1 MNMQS
6 TDTLSVEKWVD
17 TETHDVPVV
26 VYQLSSAAAEQTA
39 IRLREELP
47 DEFEPSDLGFHQQY
61 CPEGWRVEN
70 DRIVFES
77 QLGPEEEL
85 LTAVGVR
92 TETEDRLQSFLTRP
106 TVEIASGAPDS
117 DQNWGT
123 ISEDLVAFSTPDGR
137 AQSASVATTDG
148 GEAATA
154 EQSTGA
160 DATDDGEQATVASEQ
175 AGPGDIDSAVLES
188 DNAEA
193 DTGSASSH
201 HGEGTDQAGNPV
213 GRFIDEL
220 DGDSL
225 SADQRETLR
234 EELDIES
241 VGSIEARIDYCQSE
255 LSELT
260 AYVEALETF
269 LDEEGGGQA
278 LISEF
283 RDDVATVEAEL
294 SELDSRLEAATD
306 GQDGLRERVDE
317 IEDEVDS
324 LTDLADDVSALE
336 TELEQTTTALREDI
350 ESLRGSVT
358 AMREWQETVTSAFES
373 VRSEMSS

>member
-1 MNMQS
+1 MNS
-6 TDTLSVEKWVD
+6 TDTVSVEKWVD
-17 TETHDVPVV
+17 TETHGVPVV

-61 CPEGWRVEN
+61 YPEGWHVDN
-70 DRIVFES
+70 DKLVFES
-77 QLGPEEEL
+77 QIGPEEEL
-85 LTAVGVR
+85 LTAIGVR
-92 TETEDRLQSFLTRP
+92 TETEERLQSFLTRP
-106 TVEIASGAPDS
+106 TIEIASGAPDS
-117 DQNWGT
+117 EQNWGT
-123 ISEDLVAFSTPDGR
+123 ISEDLVAFSTPDGGD
-137 AQSASVATTDG
+137 QSVSVATTDG
-148 GEAATA
+148 GEAATV
-154 EQSTGA
+154 
-160 DATDDGEQATVASEQ
+160 EQADSE
-175 AGPGDIDSAVLES
+175 DIDPAILEM
-188 DNAEA
+188 DEGEA
-193 DTGSASSH
+193 DTESESNH
-201 HGEGTDQAGNPV
+201 HGEAPDRDEDPV

-225 SADQRETLR
+225 SAQQRETLR

-241 VGSIEARIDYCQSE
+241 VGSIEARVDYCQSE

-269 LDEEGGGQA
+269 LDEEGGGQE

-283 RDDVATVEAEL
+283 REDVATVESEL
-294 SELDSRLEAATD
+294 SELDARLEAATD

-317 IEDEVDS
+317 IETEVDS

-336 TELEQTTTALREDI
+336 TELEQTTAELREDI
-350 ESLRGSVT
+350 DSLRSSVT